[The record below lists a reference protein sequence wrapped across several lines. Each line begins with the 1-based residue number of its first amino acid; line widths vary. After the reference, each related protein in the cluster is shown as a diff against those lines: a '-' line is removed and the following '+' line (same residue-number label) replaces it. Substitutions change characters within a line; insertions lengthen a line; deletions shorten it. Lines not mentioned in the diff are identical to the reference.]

1 MESLSVFFLI
11 LTTMAFT
18 DSGQSQTIQASMNP
32 VAVGD
37 NVTLSSIP
45 ITVGAWTFNGDL
57 LVFIYPGNFM
67 LSKNKT
73 GGMIF
78 NITTSSLTITSARLQ
93 HSGLYK
99 IEQMNEFSVQ
109 LQLSVQEPI
118 SNVTLS
124 AKRTDLVEFNDTA
137 VFMCSVSTGTSLS
150 YKWLAGNSTI
160 SSGADVQLSNDGASL
175 TMTKVTRFD
184 MGPYRCNVSN
194 GVGYEVSPSVYLTIN
209 YGPSNTSITVM
220 PVKYM
225 YRSGSDISLSCWADS
240 KPTAMIYWMFDEVRL
255 NQSGSQ
261 LDLQNVNKNNSGT
274 YKCVAYN
281 PFTMRFSS
289 TSTEIRVMDP
299 VTAAVIHFTS
309 GPAVLNKTFT
319 LQCEVTGPVGIIH
332 WEKDGSLV
340 APDMRTVFGMDNKTL
355 TLSAVQLSDGGQYQ
369 CHAFNLVSNM
379 SSGPFKVQVNYGPME
394 PTIMGPNVV
403 KSGSNVTLS
412 CNAESVPPSLYR
424 WYFNGE
430 MLSNMSEYMTP
441 SLTKEMSGNYI
452 CMALNHITGKNST
465 ASIMLTVVDPIQNV
479 KIEQSNPAI
488 EGNLHT
494 LTCNITGPADHIYW
508 MKDDQPL
515 HSDNRTVFSMDN
527 MTVMFKTLNR
537 SDARHYQCLAINA
550 VGNMS
555 SVSYKLL
562 VNYGPEMPIIM
573 GPSVVKTGDNVTLTC
588 QAESVPVSSYR
599 WFFSGSLVSNMSVYM
614 TPPLREE
621 MSGKY
626 VCEASNS
633 ISGKNSSASIMLT
646 VIDPIHSVEIAAPIN
661 SAIENYSYNLTCNV
675 AGPADHI
682 YWMKN
687 GELLLADNRT
697 VFYMDNKTVMLS
709 ALSHSDAGNY
719 QCMALNAVGNMTS
732 AQYNLIVNFGPET
745 PVVYGPYFG
754 ATGHEV
760 VFNCSANSMPP
771 STYTWWF
778 NNTLVANTSRFIVGP
793 LTFNMS
799 GKYTCMAHNHVTGAN
814 STKATM
820 LTVIGAIESVMIQS
834 NSTPINNENFTLTC
848 AIVGPYDAIYWMKD
862 GMQLN
867 MNASNTNPSPYIM
880 KENMLHF
887 TPLTV
892 QSNGTYECVA
902 TNKAIHHKSAKYPL
916 LVIYGPLNV
925 SISGPDSAKNGTP
938 VSLTCS
944 ADSQPE
950 CDFHWFLNNRS
961 TPLRNGSF
969 INFSA
974 TKGQIGN
981 YICVATNPVTNI
993 SMNQTKTFSIADHAS
1008 TIYIPNKGALL
1019 LLGLYAFFAPLLS
1032 L

>member
-1 MESLSVFFLI
+1 SVYNILQFFVK
-11 LTTMAFT
+11 
-18 DSGQSQTIQASMNP
+18 DEHKGKCPNYSVQSQTIQASMNP
-32 VAVGD
+32 VPVGD
-37 NVTLSSIP
+37 NVTLSSSIP
-45 ITVGAWTFNGDL
+45 VTMGAWTFNGDL
-57 LVFIYPGNFM
+57 LVFIYPGGSM
-67 LSKNKT
+67 LSRNKT
-73 GGMIF
+73 DGMIF
-78 NITTSSLTITSARLQ
+78 NTTTSSLTITSARLQ

-99 IEQMNEFSVQ
+99 LEQLNEFSVQ
-109 LQLSVQEPI
+109 FQLSVQERI

-124 AKRTDLVEFNDTA
+124 AQRADLVEFNDTA

-150 YKWLAGNSTI
+150 YKWLAGNLTI

-175 TMTKVTRFD
+175 TMTKLTRLD
-184 MGPYRCNVSN
+184 KGPYRCNVSN
-194 GVGYEVSPSVYLTIN
+194 GLGFKVSPPVYLNIS

-225 YRSGSDISLSCWADS
+225 YRSGSDISLSCWTDS
-240 KPTAMIYWMFDEVRL
+240 KPTAMIHWMFDEVLL

-261 LDLQNVNKNNSGT
+261 LELQNVNKNNSGT

-281 PFTMRFSS
+281 PFTMRFNS

-299 VTAAVIHFTS
+299 ITVVVISFTN
-309 GPAVLNKTFT
+309 GPAVLDETFT
-319 LQCEVTGPVGIIH
+319 LQCEVTGPVGSIH
-332 WEKDGSLV
+332 WEKNGHPV
-340 APDMRTVFGMDNKTL
+340 APNMTTVFGMDNKTL
-355 TLSAVQLSDGGQYQ
+355 TLSAVQHSDGGQYQ

-379 SSGPFKVQVNYGPME
+379 SSGPFDVQINYGPKK

-403 KSGSNVTLS
+403 KSGTNVTLS

-430 MLSNMSEYMTP
+430 MLSNMSEYITP
-441 SLTKEMSGNYI
+441 SLTQEMSGNYI

-465 ASIMLTVVDPIQNV
+465 ASIMLTVV
-479 KIEQSNPAI
+479 EQSNPAV
-488 EGNLHT
+488 EGNLHA
-494 LTCNITGPADHIYW
+494 LTCNITGPTDHIYW
-508 MKDDQPL
+508 MKDDKPL

-527 MTVMFKTLNR
+527 VTVTFQTLNR
-537 SDARHYQCLAINA
+537 SDARHYRCLAINA

-555 SVSYKLL
+555 SDSYKLL

-573 GPSVVKTGDNVTLTC
+573 GPRVVKTGDNVTLTC
-588 QAESVPVSSYR
+588 KAESVPVSSYK
-599 WFFSGSLVSNMSVYM
+599 WFFNGSLVSNMAVYM
-614 TPPLREE
+614 APPLRKE

-626 VCEASNS
+626 VCEAFNS
-633 ISGKNSSASIMLT
+633 VSGKNNSASIMLM
-646 VIDPIHSVEIAAPIN
+646 VIDPIHKVEIAAPMN
-661 SAIENYSYNLTCNV
+661 SAMENDSYNLTCNV

-687 GELLLADNRT
+687 GELLLADNRI
-697 VFYMDNKTVMLS
+697 VFSMDNNTVMLS

-745 PVVYGPYFG
+745 PIVYGPHFG

-760 VFNCSANSMPP
+760 VFNCSANSIPP

-778 NNTLVANTSRFIVGP
+778 NDTLVANTSSFIAGP

-820 LTVIGAIESVMIQS
+820 LTVIEAIESAMIQS

-848 AIVGPYDAIYWMKD
+848 AIVGPYDAIYWIKD

-867 MNASNTNPSPYIM
+867 MNGSNTFPYIM
-880 KENMLHF
+880 EENMLHF
-887 TPLTV
+887 TPLTI

-902 TNKAIHHKSAKYPL
+902 TNKAVHHKSPKYPL
-916 LVIYGPLNV
+916 LVICKYHPNKSV
-925 SISGPDSAKNGTP
+925 FIA
-938 VSLTCS
+938 
-944 ADSQPE
+944 
-950 CDFHWFLNNRS
+950 FLN
-961 TPLRNGSF
+961 
-969 INFSA
+969 
-974 TKGQIGN
+974 
-981 YICVATNPVTNI
+981 ICIFPH
-993 SMNQTKTFSIADHAS
+993 DEH
-1008 TIYIPNKGALL
+1008 L
-1019 LLGLYAFFAPLLS
+1019 
-1032 L
+1032 